1 MADFDINNLPSFA
14 DLPVKD
20 GAPPDSAWGLFGDD
34 DGIGTVNLLT
44 ADGVVKAA
52 SLVNK
57 GSIFRLDTKIAYAD
71 PPLFERTPTEH
82 VVTKF
87 PDFFAFDDM
96 LNNYNTQEGAQW
108 DGLAHAGHPVY
119 NAWYNGTT
127 LEEIK
132 AGNERLSIDKW
143 ADKMVGRGVLIDVF
157 KHRADI
163 GQPVDP
169 GTTFEYTVEDLEA
182 ARQAQGVEINQGDIL
197 LVRTGWLQHYY
208 SSTPEAKKSMGTIEG
223 LESCGLHHGREMA
236 AYFWD
241 NHIAAVGTD
250 CPAVETWPWKD
261 FESESLH
268 YRTLALLG
276 LPIGEQFDLEKL
288 AADSASDGVYESMV
302 VSVPMNLEGGIASPP
317 NAVAIK

>member
-96 LNNYNTQEGAQW
+96 LNNYNTQ
-108 DGLAHAGHPVY
+108 
-119 NAWYNGTT
+119 
-127 LEEIK
+127 
-132 AGNERLSIDKW
+132 
-143 ADKMVGRGVLIDVF
+143 
-157 KHRADI
+157 
-163 GQPVDP
+163 
-169 GTTFEYTVEDLEA
+169 
-182 ARQAQGVEINQGDIL
+182 
-197 LVRTGWLQHYY
+197 
-208 SSTPEAKKSMGTIEG
+208 
-223 LESCGLHHGREMA
+223 
-236 AYFWD
+236 
-241 NHIAAVGTD
+241 
-250 CPAVETWPWKD
+250 
-261 FESESLH
+261 
-268 YRTLALLG
+268 
-276 LPIGEQFDLEKL
+276 
-288 AADSASDGVYESMV
+288 
-302 VSVPMNLEGGIASPP
+302 
-317 NAVAIK
+317 